1 MVYKM
6 NLAFFPPAKP
16 AEGALACQPT
26 PDSSFVLL
34 VLGS

>member
-6 NLAFFPPAKP
+6 NLAFFPPAKI
-16 AEGALACQPT
+16 AEGMSACRLE